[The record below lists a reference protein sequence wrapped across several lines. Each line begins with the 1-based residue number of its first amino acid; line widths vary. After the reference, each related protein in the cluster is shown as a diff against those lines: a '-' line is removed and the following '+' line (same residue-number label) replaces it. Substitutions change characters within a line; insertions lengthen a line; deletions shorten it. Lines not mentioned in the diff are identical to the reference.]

1 MLTELKNKAF
11 CVLAV
16 LKTNEMEKPV
26 FISKNEMKKGGR
38 ETMDTHVSKDKNM
51 CVVRCQD
58 NNMVNIASTF
68 LGISHK
74 DKIKRWNIKEKKYIE
89 VDRLETI
96 KFYNDYMEGV
106 EIMDRSKPSDGQQ
119 EICLTS
125 VPESLYL
132 TSKY

>member
-1 MLTELKNKAF
+1 
-11 CVLAV
+11 
-16 LKTNEMEKPV
+16 
-26 FISKNEMKKGGR
+26 
-38 ETMDTHVSKDKNM
+38 MDTHVSKDKNM
-51 CVVRCQD
+51 CIVRCQD

-74 DKIKRWNIKEKKYIE
+74 DKIKHWNIKEKKYIE

>member
-1 MLTELKNKAF
+1 MYQKIKT
-11 CVLAV
+11 CV
-16 LKTNEMEKPV
+16 
-26 FISKNEMKKGGR
+26 F
-38 ETMDTHVSKDKNM
+38 
-51 CVVRCQD
+51 VRCQD

-119 EICLTS
+119 ELFLTS
-125 VPESLYL
+125 VSESLYL